1 MKKQKWMAALCCACF
16 LTACG
21 SMPQIQEE
29 QVMSTPAMSSSIAA
43 DASST
48 TVSINEEGT
57 FHLNPPTPLAL
68 GERVSSETAEFV
80 IQYINLA
87 RKATAPMRTGS
98 SIKGIGDDEYVLELC
113 IEYQNKTSAEK
124 AIDELISGVL
134 VCSDGSKKVNGS
146 IAVEEHNR
154 GGLSI
159 VRDDMMPA
167 LDTAYIHYMFIFQDQ
182 WLFSH
187 NLKEV
192 DLTIDSKEY
201 TVALQDQN
209 GETIGISEDEN
220 VAPFGTYSM
229 GGVSATEYILG
240 ETVTKEDLEFCVEH
254 IDWAKEIYP
263 YYEEKSDEYYPAEDG
278 MLFFDI
284 CFMIHNRSDKTFEM
298 GDLMNMKLWYQ
309 NSDQYSCFDVVENTE
324 RTSFDL
330 AYDYLE
336 PQGTAYMHWLF
347 EMPEEIGGSSDPM
360 WISFSLEDTI
370 YTCKV
375 R

>member
-1 MKKQKWMAALCCACF
+1 MKKQNWLAALCCACF

-21 SMPQIQEE
+21 STPQIKED
-29 QVMSTPAMSSSIAA
+29 QVMSTPAVSSSITA

-48 TVSINEEGT
+48 TISINEEGT

-68 GERVSSETAEFV
+68 GERVSGDTAEFV
-80 IQYINLA
+80 IQYINLT
-87 RKATAPMRTGS
+87 REATAPMRSGS
-98 SIKGIGDDEYVLELC
+98 SIKGIGDDQYVLELC
-113 IEYQNKTSAEK
+113 IEYRNKTSAEK
-124 AIDELISGVL
+124 VINELISGVL
-134 VCSDGSKKVNGS
+134 VCSDGSKEVDGS

-154 GGLSI
+154 GSLSI
-159 VRDDMMPA
+159 VRDDVMPA
-167 LDTAYIHYMFIFQDQ
+167 LSTTYIHYMFIFSDQ

-192 DLTIDSKEY
+192 DLTIDSEEY
-201 TVALQDQN
+201 TIALQDEN
-209 GETIGISEDEN
+209 GETIGISEDKN

-229 GGVSATEYILG
+229 GGVSATEYTLG

-263 YYEEKSDEYYPAEDG
+263 YHAEQSDRYYPAEDG

-284 CFMIHNRSDKTFEM
+284 CFMIHNSSNKTFEM
-298 GDLMNMKLWYQ
+298 DDIMNLKLWYQ

-330 AYDYLE
+330 TYDYLE
-336 PQGTAYMHWLF
+336 PQERAYMHWLF
-347 EMPEEIGGSSDPM
+347 EMPEESGESSDPM
-360 WISFSLEDTI
+360 WVSFSIEDAI